1 MSTIK
6 KFSGVIP
13 ALVTPF
19 QQNGDLDEGR
29 LRGIV
34 QDLLREK
41 IGGLYLT
48 GSTGECFLM
57 TDKERNRVIEIVAEE
72 VQGRVPLIAHVGD
85 VGTRKSIELAKQAE
99 RLGVDAISSVPPFY
113 WRFTEDEL
121 YGYYR
126 DLAGSTS
133 LPFIIYNIQLAGL
146 LQFPLLQKLATLP
159 NVCGVKYTATTHY
172 EINLLK
178 SKLGQDFQVF
188 SGCDEMG
195 LSGLMFGADGLI
207 GSFYNLM
214 PELYVAIC
222 DAVAAKQMDLAA
234 KFQRDADLII
244 ALALQYCYV
253 SVIKIAMGWKGVDG
267 GYCRAPFINSHAH
280 EDELK
285 EKFRI
290 LRDENQITG
299 VKFLER
305 L

>member
-1 MSTIK
+1 MTTIK
-6 KFSGVIP
+6 KFSGIIP
-13 ALVTPF
+13 ALITPF
-19 QQNGDLDEGR
+19 KQNGDLDEER
-29 LRGIV
+29 LRGVV
-34 QDLLREK
+34 QDLLHEN

-57 TDKERNRVIEIVAEE
+57 TDEERNRTIEIVAEE
-72 VQGRVPLIAHVGD
+72 VRGRVPLIAHVGD

-113 WRFTEDEL
+113 WHFTEDEL

-146 LQFPLLQKLATLP
+146 LQFQLLQKLAKLP

-178 SKLGQDFQVF
+178 NKLGQDFQVF

-222 DAVAAKQMDLAA
+222 NAVAAKQIDLAA
-234 KFQRDADLII
+234 KLQRDADLVI

-299 VKFLER
+299 VKFLEQ